1 MFPRTCSSLD
11 FSAKPARQPKQK
23 ADIQKNT
30 GFCSGRLFRFFL
42 RTKLLAKQCENT
54 GDTQFLLGGIRFL
67 GVLCFFI
74 LHCFFSFLLIYASH
88 NEFVQFSDCADRLFI
103 NRFWSC
109 IRRTQVIPFS
119 FHPCD
124 DADHF
129 YYTIMQRNGQILS
142 FPKNKAQCI
151 KLQNHF
157 SIKNRTLR
165 RHILR
170 MGFE

>member
-1 MFPRTCSSLD
+1 MFPRTFLRLISQPS
-11 FSAKPARQPKQK
+11 PQGRQNKK

-67 GVLCFFI
+67 GVLCFVI
-74 LHCFFSFLLIYASH
+74 LHCFFSFLIIYASH
-88 NEFVQFSDCADRLFI
+88 NEFVQFSDCVDRLFI

-129 YYTIMQRNGQILS
+129 LLYYNAKKWSNS
-142 FPKNKAQCI
+142 FFPEKQSTMHQAAKSFF
-151 KLQNHF
+151 H
-157 SIKNRTLR
+157 
-165 RHILR
+165 
-170 MGFE
+170 